1 MSRHAI
7 VVGSTGQI
15 GRAAVESLLDDGWS
29 VTAVHRGSTTA
40 PSGWARRGVDE
51 RLADRADLA
60 GVLRETGGADVLL
73 DTIAYDDADAR
84 LLLGL
89 AGDVG
94 SLIVVSSASVYAD
107 DAGRTL
113 DEATGPD
120 DFPRFAGPV
129 PETQATTAPG
139 PATYSTKK
147 LLLENTL
154 LDDGRLP
161 VTVLR
166 PCAIHGPG
174 STSPREVWPLL
185 RALDRR
191 PRIPLSHGGRSRF
204 HTTSAANLG
213 ELVRLAAGRPASRI
227 LNAGDPEPPS
237 VADIVRIVSATAG
250 HEPELVPLDGPAP
263 ASGVGRTPWS
273 VPRPFLVAM
282 TAAATELGY
291 VPVASYAEAVE
302 STSAWLRGRLAD
314 RPWREAFPLLAQYY
328 GDAMDDYAAEDEL
341 LASRRN

>member
-15 GRAAVESLLDDGWS
+15 GRAAVMSLLHDGWT
-29 VTAVHRGSTTA
+29 VTAVHRGSTPHPAAWTRH
-40 PSGWARRGVDE
+40 GVIERR
-51 RLADRADLA
+51 ADRADLA
-60 GVLRETGGADVLL
+60 TVLRESGGADVLL

-129 PETQATTAPG
+129 AETQATTPPG

-147 LLLENTL
+147 ALLESTL

-174 STSPREVWPLL
+174 STSPREIWPLA
-185 RALDRR
+185 RALARR
-191 PRIPLSHGGRSRF
+191 PRVPLSHRGQSRF
-204 HTTSAANLG
+204 HTTSAPNLA
-213 ELVRLAAGRPASRI
+213 ELIRLAAERPGTRI

-237 VADIVRIVSATAG
+237 VAEIVRAVSLTVG
-250 HEPELVPLDGPAP
+250 HDPELVPLDGPAP
-263 ASGVGRTPWS
+263 AGQVGRTPWS
-273 VPRPFLVAM
+273 VPRPFLVDM
-282 TAAATELGY
+282 TAAATALGY
-291 VPVASYAEAVE
+291 TPVATYADAVE
-302 STSAWLRGRLAD
+302 STSAWLRGRLAEH
-314 RPWREAFPLLAQYY
+314 PWREAFPLLAQFY
-328 GDAMDDYAAEDEL
+328 GDAMDDFAAEDEL
-341 LASRRN
+341 LATLP

>member
-15 GRAAVESLLDDGWS
+15 GRATVESLLADGWT
-29 VTAVHRGSTTA
+29 VTSVHRGTVA
-40 PSGWARRGVDE
+40 QPSGWAARGVVE
-51 RLADRADLA
+51 RPADRADLA
-60 GVLRETGGADVLL
+60 GVVAASGGADVVV

-94 SLIVVSSASVYAD
+94 SLVVVSSASVYAD

-113 DEATGPD
+113 DGSTGPD

-129 PETQATTAPG
+129 PETQATMPPG

-147 LLLENTL
+147 MLLESAL

-174 STSPREVWPLL
+174 SSSPREIWPLL
-185 RALDRR
+185 RALARR
-191 PRIPLSHGGRSRF
+191 PRVPLAYGGASRF
-204 HTTSAANLG
+204 HTTSAPNLA
-213 ELVRLAAGRPASRI
+213 ELIRLAAARPGTRV

-237 VADIVRIVSATAG
+237 VAEIVRIVSATAG
-250 HEPELVPLDGPAP
+250 HDPELVPLDGPAP
-263 ASGVGRTPWS
+263 ASRVSRTPWS
-273 VPRPFLVAM
+273 VPRPYLVDM
-282 TAAATELGY
+282 TAATAQLGY
-291 VPVASYAEAVE
+291 APVASYASAVAE
-302 STSAWLRGRLAD
+302 TSAWLRERLAD

-328 GDAMDDYAAEDEL
+328 GNRMDDFAAEDEL
-341 LASRRN
+341 LASLP

>member
-29 VTAVHRGSTTA
+29 VTAVHRGSTAA

-60 GVLRETGGADVLL
+60 GVLRATGGADVLL
-73 DTIAYDDADAR
+73 DSIAYDDADAR

-129 PETQATTAPG
+129 PETQATVAPG
-139 PATYSTKK
+139 PATYSTQKV
-147 LLLENTL
+147 LLESTL
-154 LDDGRLP
+154 LDDARLP

-185 RALDRR
+185 RALERR
-191 PRIPLSHGGRSRF
+191 PRVPLSHGGRSRF
-204 HTTSAANLG
+204 HTSSAANLG
-213 ELVRLAAGRPASRI
+213 ELVRLAAGRPGSRI
-227 LNAGDPEPPS
+227 LNAGDPEPLS
-237 VADIVRIVSATAG
+237 VADIVRAVSATVG
-250 HEPELVPLDGPAP
+250 HDPELVPLDG
-263 ASGVGRTPWS
+263 ASESRVGRTPWS

-291 VPVASYAEAVE
+291 APVATYAEAVE
-302 STSAWLRGRLAD
+302 WTSAWLRSRLAEK
-314 RPWREAFPLLAQYY
+314 PWREAFPLLAQFY

-341 LASRRN
+341 LATLP

>member
-15 GRAAVESLLDDGWS
+15 GRAAVMSLLHDGWS
-29 VTAVHRGSTTA
+29 VTAVHRGSTPQPPA
-40 PSGWARRGVDE
+40 WVRHGVVERR
-51 RLADRADLA
+51 ADRADLA
-60 GVLRETGGADVLL
+60 TVLRETGGADVVL
-73 DTIAYDDADAR
+73 DTVAYDDADAR

-129 PETQATTAPG
+129 PETHATVPPG

-147 LLLENTL
+147 RLLETTL

-185 RALDRR
+185 RALARR
-191 PRIPLSHGGRSRF
+191 PRVPLSHRGESRF
-204 HTTSAANLG
+204 HTTSASNLA
-213 ELVRLAAGRPASRI
+213 ELIRLAADRPAVRV

-237 VADIVRIVSATAG
+237 VAEIVRAVCATVG
-250 HEPELVPLDGPAP
+250 HDPELVPLGEPAP
-263 ASGVGRTPWS
+263 PSRVGRTPWS
-273 VPRPFLVAM
+273 VPRPFLVDM
-282 TAAATELGY
+282 TAAARELGY
-291 VPVASYAEAVE
+291 APVATYADAVVD
-302 STSAWLRGRLAD
+302 TSAWLRGQLAE
-314 RPWREAFPLLAQYY
+314 RSWREAFPLLARFY
-328 GDAMDDYAAEDEL
+328 GDAMDDFAAEDEL
-341 LASRRN
+341 LATLR

>member
-1 MSRHAI
+1 MSGHAI

-29 VTAVHRGSTTA
+29 VTAVHRGSTEA
-40 PSGWARRGVDE
+40 PPGWARRGVDE

-120 DFPRFAGPV
+120 DFPRFAAPV
-129 PETQATTAPG
+129 PETQATVPPG
-139 PATYSTKK
+139 PATYSTRKM
-147 LLLENTL
+147 LLEQTL

-191 PRIPLSHGGRSRF
+191 PRIPLAHGGHSRF
-204 HTTSAANLG
+204 HTTSAPNLG
-213 ELVRLAAGRPASRI
+213 ELVRLAAARPGGRV

-237 VADIVRIVSATAG
+237 VADIVLAISATAG
-250 HEPELVPLDGPAP
+250 HEPELVPLDGAP
-263 ASGVGRTPWS
+263 ESRVGRTPWS
-273 VPRPFLVAM
+273 VPRPFLVSM

-291 VPVASYAEAVE
+291 APVATYAEAVE
-302 STSAWLRGRLAD
+302 WTSAWLRGRLAE
-314 RPWREAFPLLAQYY
+314 RPWREAFPLLAQFY